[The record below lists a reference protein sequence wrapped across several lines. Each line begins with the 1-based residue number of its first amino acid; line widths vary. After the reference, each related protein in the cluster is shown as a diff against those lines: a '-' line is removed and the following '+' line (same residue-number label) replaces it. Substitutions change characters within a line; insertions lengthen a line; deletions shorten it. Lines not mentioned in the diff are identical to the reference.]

1 MKGIEKFCYMEIIL
15 DIILIVNGGNEND
28 VGNKDGSV
36 CLFVNVIFCW
46 ILNMFN
52 IKYCIKNFC

>member
-1 MKGIEKFCYMEIIL
+1 MNGIEKFCYMEIIL

-28 VGNKDGSV
+28 VGNNDGSV

>member
-1 MKGIEKFCYMEIIL
+1 MNGIEKFCYMEIIL

>member
-1 MKGIEKFCYMEIIL
+1 MENIL

>member
-1 MKGIEKFCYMEIIL
+1 MENIL

-28 VGNKDGSV
+28 VGNNDGSV